1 MAVRSILQTSCS
13 CSTRETK
20 AISPRSVRGHRL
32 VDCYVWSLAYCDART
47 VVQEGTEN
55 LGAGLPLAV
64 IVPTEEDVQPFLDA
78 LKAHPKAIEGYVEPI
93 EAQTIAATSAA
104 EAAENDDDGAQILR
118 LLHKL
123 HKEGHFQDEAQLKVL
138 KSLARKGNK
147 QLLVTFKGSFSDG
160 VMDEAQLDKE
170 FFVENATEL
179 ADEAL
184 AQDKQSN

>member
-1 MAVRSILQTSCS
+1 M
-13 CSTRETK
+13 
-20 AISPRSVRGHRL
+20 
-32 VDCYVWSLAYCDART
+32 
-47 VVQEGTEN
+47 VQEGTEN
-55 LGAGLPLAV
+55 LSAGLPLAV
-64 IVPTEEDVQPFLDA
+64 IVPTEQDVQPFLDA

-93 EAQTIAATSAA
+93 EAETVAATTPAA
-104 EAAENDDDGAQILR
+104 ESAENDDGAHILR

-123 HKEGHFQDEAQLKVL
+123 HKEGHFQDEVQLKVL

-160 VMDEAQLDKE
+160 VLDEAHLDKE

-184 AQDKQSN
+184 GQEEKQSN

>member
-1 MAVRSILQTSCS
+1 M
-13 CSTRETK
+13 
-20 AISPRSVRGHRL
+20 
-32 VDCYVWSLAYCDART
+32 
-47 VVQEGTEN
+47 VQEGTQN
-55 LGAGLPLAV
+55 LIAGLPLAV

-93 EAQTIAATSAA
+93 EAETITPATA
-104 EAAENDDDGAQILR
+104 EAVDHDDDDGAQILR

-138 KSLARKGNK
+138 KSLARKGDK
-147 QLLVTFKGSFSDG
+147 QLLVTFKGSFNDG
-160 VMDEAQLDKE
+160 VLDETHLDKE

-184 AQDKQSN
+184 AQEQKQSN